1 MRREA
6 RIVFLSLLTILLYG
20 LIILLEKGFLV
31 LPFPLFD
38 SIVFIVGIR
47 FLLWADNR
55 KTRVVLG
62 LFLSAILFAIA
73 SKPFVLEIFMNG
85 QDLEIF
91 TASIWPEVF
100 KLVQLLL
107 LIVFFGALIR
117 PKKMPE
123 WLSFCLLLALL
134 IAGQIPMLTFLTFVP
149 FSVLVLYLYRSKA
162 MLPIYYLFILK
173 ASLDLLEGVM
183 MLFSTY

>member
-1 MRREA
+1 MGREA
-6 RIVFLSLLTILLYG
+6 RIVFLSLLTILFYG
-20 LIILLEKGFLV
+20 FIILLEKGFLV

-38 SIVFIVGIR
+38 SIVFIAGIR
-47 FLLWADNR
+47 FILWADNR
-55 KTRVVLG
+55 KTRLVLG

-85 QDLEIF
+85 QDLEIYQ
-91 TASIWPEVF
+91 ASIWPDVF

-117 PKKMPE
+117 PKKMQE
-123 WLSFCLLLALL
+123 WIIFSLLLGLL
-134 IAGQIPMLTFLTFVP
+134 VASQIPMIAFLTYLP
-149 FSVLVLYLYRSKA
+149 FSILVIYLYLRKE

>member
-1 MRREA
+1 MGREA

-20 LIILLEKGFLV
+20 IIILIEKGFLV

-47 FLLWADNR
+47 FLFWAEDR
-55 KTRVVLG
+55 KKRVVLG

-91 TASIWPEVF
+91 ITSIWPDVF

-117 PKKMPE
+117 PKKILE
-123 WLSFCLLLALL
+123 WLIFCLLLTLL
-134 IAGQIPMLTFLTFVP
+134 IASQMPMIAFLAFIQ
-149 FSVLVLYLYRSKA
+149 FSVLVIYLYLSKA

-183 MLFSTY
+183 MLFSTF

>member
-1 MRREA
+1 MGREA

-20 LIILLEKGFLV
+20 FIILLEKGFLV

-47 FLLWADNR
+47 FLLWAKDR

-62 LFLSAILFAIA
+62 LFLSAQLFAIA
-73 SKPFVLEIFMNG
+73 SKPFVLEIFING

-91 TASIWPEVF
+91 NSSIWPDVF

-117 PKKMPE
+117 PKKMQE
-123 WLSFCLLLALL
+123 WIFFSLLLALL
-134 IAGQIPMLTFLTFVP
+134 IASQMPMIAFLTYLP
-149 FSVLVLYLYRSKA
+149 FSVLVIYLYLRKA

-173 ASLDLLEGVM
+173 ASFDLLEGVM

>member
-1 MRREA
+1 MGREA
-6 RIVFLSLLTILLYG
+6 KIVFLSLLTILLYG

-47 FLLWADNR
+47 FLFWAEDR

-73 SKPFVLEIFMNG
+73 SKPFVLEIFING
-85 QDLEIF
+85 QDLEVFI
-91 TASIWPEVF
+91 ASIWPDVF

-117 PKKMPE
+117 PKKMQE
-123 WLSFCLLLALL
+123 WIFFSLLLAVL
-134 IAGQIPMLTFLTFVP
+134 IASQMPMIAFLTYLP
-149 FSVLVLYLYRSKA
+149 FSVLVIYLYLRKA
-162 MLPIYYLFILK
+162 MLPIYYLFIPVSYTHLTLPT
-173 ASLDLLEGVM
+173 SDLV
-183 MLFSTY
+183 

>member
-1 MRREA
+1 MGREA

-20 LIILLEKGFLV
+20 IIILIEKGFLV

-38 SIVFIVGIR
+38 SIVFIVGLR
-47 FLLWADNR
+47 FLFWADNR
-55 KTRVVLG
+55 KKRLVLG
-62 LFLSAILFAIA
+62 LFLSALLFAIA
-73 SKPFVLEIFMNG
+73 SKPFVLEIFING

-91 TASIWPEVF
+91 QASIWPDVF

-107 LIVFFGALIR
+107 LNVFFGALIR
-117 PKKMPE
+117 PKKMQE
-123 WLSFCLLLALL
+123 WIIFSLLLGLL
-134 IAGQIPMLTFLTFVP
+134 VASQIPVIAFLAYLP
-149 FSVLVLYLYRSKA
+149 FSVLVIYLYLRKE

>member
-1 MRREA
+1 MGREA

-20 LIILLEKGFLV
+20 IIILIEKGFLV

-38 SIVFIVGIR
+38 SIVFIVGLRIH
-47 FLLWADNR
+47 FWADNR
-55 KTRVVLG
+55 KKRLVLG
-62 LFLSAILFAIA
+62 LFLSALLFAIA
-73 SKPFVLEIFMNG
+73 SKPFVLEIFING

-91 TASIWPEVF
+91 QASIWPDVF

-117 PKKMPE
+117 PKKMQE
-123 WLSFCLLLALL
+123 WIIFSLLLGLL
-134 IAGQIPMLTFLTFVP
+134 VASQIPMIAFLAYLP
-149 FSVLVLYLYRSKA
+149 FSVLVIYLYLRKE